1 MCEMNDASIHLTL
14 LEAYNR
20 DVGRAVAR
28 IDYKSMESLG
38 ASTGDIL
45 EITGKKRS
53 VARCLP
59 LYPTDKGCKT
69 IRVDGMSRN
78 NIGSAI
84 GETIAVRKIKTV
96 HAEKITV
103 KPLESIPP
111 IDERY
116 LADALENVPVT
127 KNDNIMV
134 PYFGGRLTF
143 QITGTEPR
151 DDVVIDQKTIFTI
164 TNKSIRSAYV
174 MSPFVYPMNHVDS
187 EKLGKLKTDVEQY
200 EKEISVKQEEI
211 KNITRSMLG
220 ENRTVDDVKEF
231 LNSGLNNELI
241 LIHQKLLNAYR
252 QYVVELEK
260 VSDKK

>member
-1 MCEMNDASIHLTL
+1 MNDASIHLTL

-28 IDYKSMESLG
+28 IDYKSMEFLG
-38 ASTGDIL
+38 ASAGDIL

-59 LYPTDKGCKT
+59 LCQTDEGHKT
-69 IRVDGMSRN
+69 IRVDGMSRHN
-78 NIGSAI
+78 TGSEIGD
-84 GETIAVRKIKTV
+84 TIAVRRIKTV
-96 HAEKITV
+96 PAEKITV

-134 PYFGGRLTF
+134 PYFGGKLTF
-143 QITGTEPR
+143 QIIGTEPH

-164 TNKSIRSAYV
+164 TNKSTRSAYV
-174 MSPFVYPMNHVDS
+174 MSQFVYPTNHVDS

-211 KNITRSMLG
+211 KHITRSMLG

-231 LNSGLNNELI
+231 LNANSNESLI
-241 LIHQKLLNAYR
+241 STLEQLLRAYR
-252 QYVVELEK
+252 QYVAELEK
-260 VSDKK
+260 IPRK